1 VSGNPGPVV
10 ISPLLAAAAELVLS
24 FPRHADVVVSVSRK
38 TDASLWPA
46 LFSAIGSPAALLEH
60 LMDQLGAFQSAAC
73 ALVVVDRL
81 EGPNLAHGLAL
92 RLVRASLKKAQYVLC
107 AEILRFIIPPGDPS
121 TAGSANGSKATLAAA
136 SAAAA
141 AAAAAGVIG
150 GANTPGVEQSGS
162 SWFGWLWGGTN
173 SSSSSSAPMAAAA
186 AAAGGP
192 EAAAV
197 AGGGGLGG
205 GGLQASDRQ
214 SSNVS
219 RDSTSSPWQ
228 YRHSTAG
235 SAGNLMRG
243 LSGAG
248 MGQGGR
254 PWEGLSWGQGW
265 TPGLDAC
272 QLVAEHGW
280 VLLEQVRNGEVAF
293 LWSGGFLAGF

>member
-1 VSGNPGPVV
+1 MSGNPGPVV

-60 LMDQLGAFQSAAC
+60 LMDQLGALQSAAC
-73 ALVVVDRL
+73 SLVVVDRL

-107 AEILRFIIPPGDPS
+107 AEILRFIIPPGDP
-121 TAGSANGSKATLAAA
+121 ALGGGANGGKATLAAA

-141 AAAAAGVIG
+141 AAAAAGVMG
-150 GANTPGVEQSGS
+150 GGHAGGVEQSGGSSS
-162 SWFGWLWGGTN
+162 SWFGWLWGGT
-173 SSSSSSAPMAAAA
+173 SGTSSSSAPVLPTAAAGA
-186 AAAGGP
+186 EAAAGG
-192 EAAAV
+192 
-197 AGGGGLGG
+197 GG

-219 RDSTSSPWQ
+219 RESTSSPWQ
-228 YRHSTAG
+228 YRQSGAG
-235 SAGNLMRG
+235 STGSLSRG

-248 MGQGGR
+248 WGQGGR

-280 VLLEQVRNGEVAF
+280 ILLEQVRDGGCA
-293 LWSGGFLAGF
+293 WCSGMGIS